1 YFVGVGPWID
11 GGDTYTLAPRC
22 SPVIVAAELKCM
34 LLLLCVG
41 GEATKRVLIVFFS
54 RFSVFIYFI
63 AAAGSRLGLAVRSS
77 FTTARRGTKVV
88 SSRSMNTSLLAV
100 SLVFWCVGYISF
112 TYYFTCAIFLLIN
125 SAYTNT
131 STTAALT
138 R

>member
-1 YFVGVGPWID
+1 MVGPWID

-22 SPVIVAAELKCM
+22 SPVIVAAELKCV

-63 AAAGSRLGLAVRSS
+63 AAAGSRLRLAVRSS
-77 FTTARRGTKVV
+77 FITARRGTKVV

-100 SLVFWCVGYISF
+100 SLVFFGASGAFHSLTIFYLYYI
-112 TYYFTCAIFLLIN
+112 LIN
-125 SAYTNT
+125 QFGLY
-131 STTAALT
+131 
-138 R
+138 